1 MVNFKSR
8 LKATLVERKIAPQEL
23 YESLDRAVD
32 KGPLRPAQ
40 EFILRE
46 WFLNRHDDRDII
58 VKLHTG
64 QGKTL
69 IGLLMLLSRLNQGK
83 GPSLYLCPNNYLV
96 EQTCN
101 QASQFGIPFCD
112 ISNDIP
118 PEFIDGK
125 KLLITSV
132 QRLFNGLSK
141 FGLGAKS
148 IPVSTILIDD
158 AHTCI
163 EAIKNACTIRF
174 EKSEKA
180 YADLLDLFSSDLE
193 MQGAGTFVDIKNEAF
208 DSIQCVPYWAWHAK
222 QPDAIRILSKNI
234 DSIKVK
240 FAWPLIKDALENCVC
255 AFSGQSVEISPTIIP
270 LYLFGSFSKAS
281 QRVFMSATFFDDSF
295 LVKGFE
301 IPAQS
306 IRNPIIF
313 PKEKWSG
320 EKMVLIPSLID
331 EKLDRSEIVKFIG
344 QKKDSKYGIVVLCTS
359 FGRTKDWESY
369 DCTIATTDDINERLS
384 QFKKLVFKKPL
395 VFANRYDG
403 IDLPDQMCRVLII
416 DSKPFLGSLYDR
428 YMQNC
433 RSNSI
438 IIESKLAQTIE
449 QGMGRAVRGEKDYCA
464 VILIGA
470 ELIKAIH
477 SSKSRRLFSIQ
488 TRTQIE
494 IGLEVSEIA
503 KEDVSTTDP
512 LRIFIGLVN
521 QLLQRDEGWKEF
533 YIEKMNEM
541 KLTKDLYSGSLDI
554 ILLEKQAENELLV
567 GNHRKAAEYL
577 QKIIDNGD
585 IPEDEKGWYLQEI
598 ARILY
603 TVSKSESNKI
613 QISAHKRNRYLLK
626 PQEGMQFTKLEKLS
640 QKRAENIRDWVK
652 DCGSF
657 AELQLHVQE
666 MLSAICFGTHATRFE
681 KALDCLGRALGFDTQ
696 RPDKEWKEGPDNLWL
711 VEDNKYLVFECK
723 SEVDLSRAEINK
735 TETGQMNNSISWF
748 EREYSHGNAIFF
760 QIIPTKTISRAAGY
774 NRDVQIIR
782 ENNLKKLNKNIHSFF
797 REFALQNFDNLSLEH
812 INTLLVTHNLTV
824 KDFLNLFYSEKPKQ
838 L

>member
-1 MVNFKSR
+1 MINFKAR
-8 LKATLVERKIAPQEL
+8 LKAQPVERKTNPLEL
-23 YESLDRAVD
+23 YNSLDRAVD

-40 EFILRE
+40 EFILQD
-46 WFLNRHDDRDII
+46 WFTNRRDERNII

-69 IGLLMLLSRLNQGK
+69 IGLLILLSRLYQGK

-96 EQTCN
+96 EKTCN
-101 QASQFGIPFCD
+101 QASQFGIPYCE
-112 ISNDIP
+112 ISADIP
-118 PEFIDGK
+118 PEFLDGK

-141 FGLGAKS
+141 FGLGPKS
-148 IPVSTILIDD
+148 ISVSTILIDD

-163 EAIKNACTIRF
+163 EAIKNACTIKF
-174 EKSEKA
+174 EKNEKA
-180 YADLLDLFSSDLE
+180 YSELLDLFSIDLE
-193 MQGAGTFVDIKNEAF
+193 MQGAGTFVDIKNESF
-208 DSIQCVPYWAWHAK
+208 DSIQCVPYWAWQAK
-222 QPDAIRILSKNI
+222 QPDAIRILSKNS
-234 DSIKVK
+234 DSNKVK
-240 FAWPLIKDALENCVC
+240 FAWPLVKDALENCVC
-255 AFSGQSVEISPTIIP
+255 VFSGQSVEISPAIIP
-270 LYLFGSFSKAS
+270 LYLFGSFSNAS

-301 IPAQS
+301 IPEES
-306 IRNPIIF
+306 IRNPLRF
-313 PKEKWSG
+313 PEEKWSG

-331 EKLDRSEIVKFIG
+331 EGLDRSEIVKFIG
-344 QKKDSKYGIVVLCTS
+344 AKKDNKFGTVVLCTS

-369 DCTIATTDDINERLS
+369 GCTIATTGNINEHLS
-384 QFKKLVFKKPL
+384 QFRKLVFKKPL

-403 IDLPDQMCRVLII
+403 IDLPDQMCRILVI

-503 KEDVSTTDP
+503 KEDVSTTNP
-512 LRIFIGLVN
+512 LQIFTGLVN
-521 QLLQRDEGWKEF
+521 QLLRRDEGWKEF

-541 KLTKDLYSGSLDI
+541 VVTKDLYSGSLDI
-554 ILLEKQAENELLV
+554 ILLEKQAENELL
-567 GNHRKAAEYL
+567 GGDHRKAAECL
-577 QKIIDNGD
+577 QKIIDNCN

-603 TVSKSESNKI
+603 TISKSESNKL

-626 PQEGMQFTKLEKLS
+626 PQEGMQFAKLEKLS
-640 QKRAENIRDWVK
+640 QKRAENIRDLVK
-652 DCGSF
+652 DYGSF
-657 AELQLHVQE
+657 SELQLGIQE
-666 MLSAICFGTHATRFE
+666 ILSALCFGTHAVRFE
-681 KALDCLGRALGFDTQ
+681 KALDCLGCQSAFKNDPPSASKNDPPQ
-696 RPDKEWKEGPDNLWL
+696 A
-711 VEDNKYLVFECK
+711 LVF
-723 SEVDLSRAEINK
+723 S
-735 TETGQMNNSISWF
+735 
-748 EREYSHGNAIFF
+748 Y
-760 QIIPTKTISRAAGY
+760 
-774 NRDVQIIR
+774 
-782 ENNLKKLNKNIHSFF
+782 
-797 REFALQNFDNLSLEH
+797 
-812 INTLLVTHNLTV
+812 
-824 KDFLNLFYSEKPKQ
+824 
-838 L
+838 